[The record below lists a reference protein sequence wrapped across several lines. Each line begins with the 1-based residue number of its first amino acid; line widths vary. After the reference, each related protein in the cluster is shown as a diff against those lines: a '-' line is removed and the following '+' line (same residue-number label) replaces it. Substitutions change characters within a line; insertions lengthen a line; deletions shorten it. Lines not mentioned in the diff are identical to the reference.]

1 MFLTWEICL
10 SPTPLSLGPTRNL
23 ESGWLSR
30 LRTARMPHLPYHV
43 EFFLSK
49 RLIPEYV
56 PLVLVP
62 GATCIYRK
70 ENTMRVRPYVDCV
83 IGSPGDY

>member
-1 MFLTWEICL
+1 MDILFHPENLPVPHTHK
-10 SPTPLSLGPTRNL
+10 GPTRKL
-23 ESGWLSR
+23 ESGRLSR
-30 LRTARMPHLPYHV
+30 LKIARMPHLPYHV

-70 ENTMRVRPYVDCV
+70 ENTFF
-83 IGSPGDY
+83 GKSNT